1 MDRYVRRLA
10 KYWQTNL
17 NPVDFFNYVTEE
29 ATSIIV
35 ISNRSSRKFE
45 VLRLNIL
52 PLRNF
57 LRLAWDFTGND
68 TMIGIEERGK
78 ADRKHGRR
86 NHETQQRSGTIGAVG
101 GREGCDAGK
110 RGESAFCK
118 TNEGK
123 VKKYRV
129 RFIKGISWA
138 ADSVRIFA
146 IFQRG
151 RKMFNLCPYLSNSS
165 SSVRSNWLRLSY
177 RTWNL
182 IDY

>member
-57 LRLAWDFTGND
+57 LRLA
-68 TMIGIEERGK
+68 
-78 ADRKHGRR
+78 
-86 NHETQQRSGTIGAVG
+86 
-101 GREGCDAGK
+101 
-110 RGESAFCK
+110 
-118 TNEGK
+118 
-123 VKKYRV
+123 
-129 RFIKGISWA
+129 
-138 ADSVRIFA
+138 
-146 IFQRG
+146 
-151 RKMFNLCPYLSNSS
+151 
-165 SSVRSNWLRLSY
+165 
-177 RTWNL
+177 
-182 IDY
+182 

>member
-1 MDRYVRRLA
+1 
-10 KYWQTNL
+10 
-17 NPVDFFNYVTEE
+17 
-29 ATSIIV
+29 
-35 ISNRSSRKFE
+35 
-45 VLRLNIL
+45 
-52 PLRNF
+52 
-57 LRLAWDFTGND
+57 
-68 TMIGIEERGK
+68 MIGIEERGK
-78 ADRKHGRR
+78 ADRKYGRR

-146 IFQRG
+146 IFLRG
-151 RKMFNLCPYLSNSS
+151 RKMFNLCPYLSN
-165 SSVRSNWLRLSY
+165 LSAVY
-177 RTWNL
+177 AV
-182 IDY
+182 IDYDYRSVPETLLIIICLLIYENL